1 MFGARNQRGDNQYV
15 GLLDEVRFLD
25 KAFYDENG
33 DLDTTFYS
41 NISNS
46 DYAYNTAIVGNVF
59 YRKGCIVISP
69 LNNYYK
75 DLLTG
80 DFTITYKGTH
90 VIYQYEVLCR
100 VRKGDFNLSMNP
112 SARKSPKSDLLI
124 DDFVNVDEDE
134 ALRPYASSIG
144 FYNTQGDLVAVGKL
158 GQALQMRDDV
168 DINILVKWDV

>member
-1 MFGARNQRGDNQYV
+1 
-15 GLLDEVRFLD
+15 
-25 KAFYDENG
+25 
-33 DLDTTFYS
+33 
-41 NISNS
+41 
-46 DYAYNTAIVGNVF
+46 
-59 YRKGCIVISP
+59 
-69 LNNYYK
+69 
-75 DLLTG
+75 
-80 DFTITYKGTH
+80 
-90 VIYQYEVLCR
+90 
-100 VRKGDFNLSMNP
+100 MNP